1 MTQEMVVISGSADP
15 LIVNIVITYVSIE
28 HNHVYSEY
36 CLMVYNCWYLGLSVA
51 CLISTVT

>member
-28 HNHVYSEY
+28 HNHVY
-36 CLMVYNCWYLGLSVA
+36 CITAGILDSV
-51 CLISTVT
+51 

>member
-15 LIVNIVITYVSIE
+15 LIVNIVITYVSID

-36 CLMVYNCWYLGLSVA
+36 CLMVNCSHRVSWTQCSLSD
-51 CLISTVT
+51 